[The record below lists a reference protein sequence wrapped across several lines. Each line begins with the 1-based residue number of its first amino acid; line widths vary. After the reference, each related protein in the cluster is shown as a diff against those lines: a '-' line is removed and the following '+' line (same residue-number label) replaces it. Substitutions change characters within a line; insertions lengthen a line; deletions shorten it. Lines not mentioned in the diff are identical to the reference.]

1 MSRIS
6 DVLIEIRENLDSNKS
21 DAELAEIIGCPES
34 WIAQEREEMERE
46 EAGFYYEPW

>member
-6 DVLIEIRENLDSNKS
+6 DVLIEIRENLDPSKS
-21 DAELAEIIGCPES
+21 DAEIAEILGCPEG
-34 WIAQEREEMERE
+34 WVAQEREDMERE